1 MIEST
6 LQAIS
11 KTCRKCKE
19 VKEISL
25 FYKSKATRDGH
36 ESQCKKC
43 RNAHTRKWRQETKEE
58 RTAWRR
64 KYEQEKYERNRI
76 YRVNIESTSQSNSK
90 TCSKCK
96 EVKDLSSFHKGRQYR
111 DGYQPQCKKCVSVRR
126 KEHYQE
132 NKEKIIARSKEWYQ
146 ENKEQAT
153 VWRKKYEQENS
164 EKIRIRK
171 KHYRRRNEERIS
183 ARSKIYNERDR
194 GTMEYALR
202 RLWYSAKTR
211 ANQKNLPF
219 NLTVEWLETMV
230 VTHCPITLE
239 PLNWTREQVAGGGP
253 RANSPSIDRII
264 PKLGYVQSNC
274 AIISARA
281 NRIKNDGTI
290 DEHLRTVQY
299 MAAQQ
304 LRDTEF

>member
-1 MIEST
+1 MIKST

-11 KTCRKCKE
+11 KTCKKCKE
-19 VKEISL
+19 VKEMSL
-25 FYKSKATRDGH
+25 FYKSKTTRDGR

-64 KYEQEKYERNRI
+64 KYEQENYEKNHEKNKI
-76 YRVNIESTSQSNSK
+76 YRAN
-90 TCSKCK
+90 
-96 EVKDLSSFHKGRQYR
+96 
-111 DGYQPQCKKCVSVRR
+111 
-126 KEHYQE
+126 
-132 NKEKIIARSKEWYQ
+132 NKEKLSLQSK
-146 ENKEQAT
+146 N
-153 VWRKKYEQENS
+153 
-164 EKIRIRK
+164 
-171 KHYRRRNEERIS
+171 
-183 ARSKIYNERDR
+183 YNERDR

-202 RLWYSAKTR
+202 RLLYSARTR
-211 ANQKNLPF
+211 AKQKNLPF
-219 NLTVEWLETMV
+219 DLTVEWLETMV

-253 RANSPSIDRII
+253 RTNSPSIDKII
-264 PKLGYVQSNC
+264 PELGYVQSNC